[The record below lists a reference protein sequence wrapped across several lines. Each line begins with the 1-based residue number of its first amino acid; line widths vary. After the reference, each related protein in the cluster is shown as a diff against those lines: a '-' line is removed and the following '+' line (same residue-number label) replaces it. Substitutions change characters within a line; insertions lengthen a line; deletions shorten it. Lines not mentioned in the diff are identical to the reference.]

1 VFKEAKIL
9 SRRTVDTIIRKGE
22 TTDRT
27 TDKRRIR
34 FNLPLIPRPKRRKW
48 SFNRVAKQAD
58 ELKKTRDLIREAK
71 GLGRGRAGK

>member
-27 TDKRRIR
+27 TDKAARSIQ
-34 FNLPLIPRPKRRKW
+34 PAADTRPKRRKW